1 MLRVPC
7 LLLGCVLVLLCF
19 HSPGL
24 ALGADVVPEPLS
36 GAPAEAGSGPE
47 SGPSASPAAPTVSAA
62 SAADQASQSVQPDQQ
77 AQPDQGA
84 QADQAVPAQKPGL
97 ERVTTIRG
105 SFVLSPKSVIFSAD
119 GSRFY
124 VNALEGLKTLV
135 YDTATLKLAH
145 VISHEFTEEDAGLFL
160 DNESTV
166 FDYTYLVNRDPQKRN
181 CFGGKPVEG
190 VLTHADR
197 YLWVTYYRRTWDPRA
212 TSPSAVAIIDTQS
225 NSIVRVMP
233 TGPLPKMLAV
243 SPDGRTLAITHW
255 GDNSVAL
262 MDISSDNPR
271 DFHYVGLLVDG
282 KRPDLRRVR
291 GDRDKVCGHCLRG
304 TVFSRDGR
312 HLFVGRMHNGGI
324 TVFDV
329 RTRACLGTFR
339 GVDPTPRHLVLSPD
353 GTTLY
358 VSCAASGTIN
368 ALEVDRVLESLATGD
383 TSYRGRSLAVGP
395 DGRTL
400 ALSADGRWIYVAC
413 NRMARLVMVDAL
425 NWKVVDRVPAS
436 PYPVGLAVHP
446 DGTMVL
452 TTAQGRR
459 GRGGHVLD
467 VFRVQGVKPLPVQPP
482 AERPAQ
488 DGDREPDETDD
499 ETDDEQHVD
508 TLSTW

>member
-1 MLRVPC
+1 MLRVLS
-7 LLLGCVLVLLCF
+7 LLLSCVLVFLC
-19 HSPGL
+19 SL
-24 ALGADVVPEPLS
+24 TPEKAF
-36 GAPAEAGSGPE
+36 GEEVAPEARFDARAGAEA
-47 SGPSASPAAPTVSAA
+47 GPSASPATSTAPAA
-62 SAADQASQSVQPDQQ
+62 VQEK
-77 AQPDQGA
+77 GA
-84 QADQAVPAQKPGL
+84 EQEGAPEQADRAATARKPGL
-97 ERVTTIRG
+97 ERVTSIRG
-105 SFVLSPKSVIFSAD
+105 AHVLSPKSVIFSAY

-135 YDTATLKLAH
+135 YDTATLNLEH

-160 DNESTV
+160 NNESTA
-166 FDYTYLVNRDPQKRN
+166 FDYGYLVNRAPEARN
-181 CFGGKPVEG
+181 CFGGKPVES

-197 YLWVTYYRRTWDPRA
+197 YLWVTYYRRTWDPGA
-212 TSPSAVAIIDTQS
+212 TSPSAVAIIDTRT

-233 TGPLPKMLAV
+233 TGPLPKMLAA

-262 MDISSDNPR
+262 VDISSDNPM

-282 KRPDLRRVR
+282 KRSDLRTVR
-291 GDRDKVCGHCLRG
+291 GDRDTVCGHCLRG

-312 HLFVGRMHNGGI
+312 YLFVGRMHNGGI

-358 VSCAASGTIN
+358 VSCPASATIN
-368 ALEVDRVLESLATGD
+368 ALEVDRVLESLATGR
-383 TSYRGRSLAVGP
+383 SYRGRSLAVGP

-400 ALSADGRWIYVAC
+400 ALSADGRWIYVVC
-413 NRMARLVMVDAL
+413 NRKAQLVMVDAR

-446 DGTMVL
+446 DGTLVL
-452 TTAQGRR
+452 TTSQGRG
-459 GRGGHVLD
+459 GRGGHVID
-467 VFRVQGVKPLPVQPP
+467 VFRVRGVEPLPVQAPKQ
-482 AERPAQ
+482 AGQTERKQ
-488 DGDREPDETDD
+488 EQGTDGEAGKAAG
-499 ETDDEQHVD
+499 HVD

>member
-1 MLRVPC
+1 MGGPMLRVLS
-7 LLLGCVLVLLCF
+7 LLLSCVLVFLC
-19 HSPGL
+19 SQTPGK
-24 ALGADVVPEPLS
+24 AFGEEVAPEALS
-36 GAPAEAGSGPE
+36 GAEA
-47 SGPSASPAAPTVSAA
+47 GPSASPAASSA
-62 SAADQASQSVQPDQQ
+62 SAAEQGEQAKQERQ
-77 AQPDQGA
+77 AEQANQTA
-84 QADQAVPAQKPGL
+84 QVQKPGL
-97 ERVTTIRG
+97 ERVISIRG
-105 SFVLSPKSVIFSAD
+105 SFMLSPKSVIFSAD

-135 YDTATLKLAH
+135 YETASLKLEH

-160 DNESTV
+160 NNESTA
-166 FDYTYLVNRDPQKRN
+166 FDYTYLVNRAPEARN
-181 CFGGKPVEG
+181 CFGGKPVES

-212 TSPSAVAIIDTQS
+212 TSPSAVAIIDTQT

-233 TGPLPKMLAV
+233 TGPLPKMLAA

-282 KRPDLRRVR
+282 KRSDLRTVR
-291 GDRDKVCGHCLRG
+291 GDRDRVCGHCLRG

-312 HLFVGRMHNGGI
+312 YLFVGRMHNGGI

-329 RTRACLGTFR
+329 RTRTCLGTFR

-358 VSCAASGTIN
+358 ASCPASATIN
-368 ALEVDRVLESLATGD
+368 ALEVDKVLESLATGN
-383 TSYRGRSLAVGP
+383 TSYHGRSLAVGP

-400 ALSADGRWIYVAC
+400 ALSPDGRWIYVAC
-413 NRMARLVMVDAL
+413 NRKAQLVMVDAQ

-446 DGTMVL
+446 DGTLVL
-452 TTAQGRR
+452 TTSQGRR

-467 VFRVQGVKPLPVQPP
+467 VFRVQGVEPLPVQAPKQTGQTEQKQEQGTDEKAGEAGRP
-482 AERPAQ
+482 EAAER
-488 DGDREPDETDD
+488 
-499 ETDDEQHVD
+499 VD

>member
-7 LLLGCVLVLLCF
+7 LLLVCVIVLLCF

-62 SAADQASQSVQPDQQ
+62 SAADQASQPVQPDQQ
-77 AQPDQGA
+77 AQAVPAAQSDQGI
-84 QADQAVPAQKPGL
+84 QSDQAVPAQKPGF

-243 SPDGRTLAITHW
+243 SPDGRTLA
-255 GDNSVAL
+255 
-262 MDISSDNPR
+262 
-271 DFHYVGLLVDG
+271 
-282 KRPDLRRVR
+282 
-291 GDRDKVCGHCLRG
+291 
-304 TVFSRDGR
+304 
-312 HLFVGRMHNGGI
+312 
-324 TVFDV
+324 
-329 RTRACLGTFR
+329 
-339 GVDPTPRHLVLSPD
+339 
-353 GTTLY
+353 
-358 VSCAASGTIN
+358 
-368 ALEVDRVLESLATGD
+368 
-383 TSYRGRSLAVGP
+383 
-395 DGRTL
+395 
-400 ALSADGRWIYVAC
+400 LSADGRWIYVAC